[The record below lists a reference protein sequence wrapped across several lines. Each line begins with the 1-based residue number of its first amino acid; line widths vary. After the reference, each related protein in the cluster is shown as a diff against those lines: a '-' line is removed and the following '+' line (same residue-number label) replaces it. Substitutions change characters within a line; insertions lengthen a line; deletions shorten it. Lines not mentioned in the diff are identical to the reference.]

1 MEVIYTMAKFQVT
14 CVLKGNLP
22 VLSEGE
28 FCFCIDT
35 CELFIGTKKGNV
47 KVSTE
52 NKFESLVSKLKS
64 NTFGGFFNLKS
75 SKSLIG
81 ETESANVVSGTYFL
95 ELERWNVKNDG
106 TDANN
111 TSKGIN
117 NALLWASQQGFIE
130 VVLPMGIYLID
141 ENTPIEPQSFMTLNL
156 GGATLK
162 IRDNGLVKYA
172 IVRYQR
178 NQKFSRITNGRIEG
192 DKDTHDYTTI
202 PHTHEWGYG
211 IEVGNTTPIEGSNIS
226 YISIDNME
234 ILNCTGDG
242 IAMESTWGQIG
253 EYDFAGTFEVGGIS
267 DVNGTP
273 IVDANKIR
281 SSIKIDL
288 HHESITKWGY
298 FGLYGDGY
306 GGIGSEIN
314 TELYDVLFYK
324 ADNTFV
330 AATKRIMFFEEVNVP
345 QGADYAKIVLHQ
357 STVPSK
363 DGCKITVRIP
373 EFSKNVFIEKCK
385 IHDCRRLGISV
396 SGAKQ
401 IYIRDCEIYKMKG
414 TAPQGAIDIEDGY
427 RLNQYINIERNNMY
441 DNQGYNIV
449 VVGGRYIN
457 IIQNKLTNN
466 SLVVGQN
473 VEKVIINHNH
483 LREVSCVLGGE
494 VTFVNNQMYATRVI
508 IDQGDKEALIGNC
521 IFHNSALVMG
531 RDKAYCIQVN
541 QCEFFSDQDLFHS
554 FSQLGSIIGFSTEPQ
569 TISDCVIK
577 GSSVEGTSLTGVSPG
592 VKNGWRLSNVSF
604 IDTKHP
610 QGIITNL
617 PPGVY
622 TGCNFENSGTISFVT
637 KTPQAEYEFNGC
649 SFSWDAYNLFIVE
662 SSQTIAMLKVKN
674 STFRGGRWGSAFF
687 LWDIGGRIEF
697 INNVFEYPNSESTD
711 SIINFWNETF
721 ISEYILIENN
731 IFRSNKSMI
740 GVNANQISSSITLI
754 FKDNIVDTVVIKL
767 RDEHIKK
774 DNYINGVF
782 DPYFYSA
789 TEPTEGFFRVGQT
802 IKNSNPVAGGYIGWI
817 CLNEGNANNTIWEKD
832 IVYKMDD
839 VVSVNGKVY
848 KCKVM
853 STNGVA
859 EPSQVDSSAE
869 WEYLSELAVFKL
881 FGRIAE

>member
-1 MEVIYTMAKFQVT
+1 MAKFQVT
-14 CVLKGNLP
+14 CVLKSNLP

-35 CELFIGTKKGNV
+35 FELFIGTKKGNV

-52 NKFESLVSKLKS
+52 NKFERLVSKLKS
-64 NTFGGFFNLKS
+64 NTFGSYKS
-75 SKSLIG
+75 RKSLIG
-81 ETESANVVSGTYFL
+81 EIESANVVSGTYFL

-106 TDANN
+106 TDADN

-130 VVLPMGIYLID
+130 VVLPMGTYLID

-156 GGATLK
+156 GGSTLK
-162 IRDNGLVKYA
+162 IRSNGLVKYA

-178 NQKFSRITNGRIEG
+178 NQKFSRVTNGRVEG

-211 IEVGNTTPIEGSNIS
+211 IEVGNTTPAEGSNMN

-267 DVNGTP
+267 DVNGSL
-273 IVDANKIR
+273 IVDDNKIR
-281 SSIKIDL
+281 SNLKIDL
-288 HHESITKWGY
+288 HHSSIIKWGY

-306 GGIGSEIN
+306 GGIGSEIY
-314 TELYDVLFYK
+314 TELYDVLFYR

-330 AATKRIMFFEEVNVP
+330 TAAKRVKFFEEVSVP
-345 QGADYAKIVLHQ
+345 KEADYAKIVLHQ
-357 STVPSK
+357 GTIPTEN
-363 DGCKITVRIP
+363 GCKITVRIP
-373 EFSKNVFIEKCK
+373 EFSRNVFIEKCK

-427 RLNQYINIERNNMY
+427 RLNQYINIERNNIY
-441 DNQGYNIV
+441 DNQGYNVV

-457 IIQNKLTNN
+457 IIQNKLANN
-466 SLVVGQN
+466 SLVVGEN
-473 VEKVIINHNH
+473 VEKVIINNNH
-483 LREVSCVLGGE
+483 LREVSCVLSGE
-494 VTFVNNQMYATRVI
+494 VTFTNNQMYVTRVT

-521 IFHNSALVMG
+521 IFHNSALLMG

-541 QCEFFSDQDLFHS
+541 QCEFFSDRDLFHS
-554 FSQLGSIIGFSTEPQ
+554 FSQLGSIIGFSAEPQ
-569 TISDCVIK
+569 TISNCVIK
-577 GSSVEGTSLTGVSPG
+577 GGAVEGTSLTGVSPG
-592 VKNGWRLSNVSF
+592 MKNGWRLNNISF

-622 TGCNFENSGTISFVT
+622 TGCKFENSGTISFVT

-649 SFSWDAYNLFIVE
+649 SFSWDAYNLFTVE
-662 SSQTIAMLKVKN
+662 SSQRIAMLKVKN
-674 STFRGGRWGSAFF
+674 SNFRGGRWGSAFF

-697 INNVFEYPNSESTD
+697 NNNAFEYLNSESTD
-711 SIINFWNETF
+711 SIMNFWNETF
-721 ISEYILIENN
+721 TSEFMLIENN

-782 DPYFYSA
+782 DSY
-789 TEPTEGFFRVGQT
+789 V
-802 IKNSNPVAGGYIGWI
+802 
-817 CLNEGNANNTIWEKD
+817 
-832 IVYKMDD
+832 
-839 VVSVNGKVY
+839 
-848 KCKVM
+848 
-853 STNGVA
+853 
-859 EPSQVDSSAE
+859 
-869 WEYLSELAVFKL
+869 
-881 FGRIAE
+881 

>member
-1 MEVIYTMAKFQVT
+1 MAKFQVT

-35 CELFIGTKKGNV
+35 CELFIGTKKGNI

-52 NKFESLVSKLKS
+52 NKFERLVSKLKS
-64 NTFGGFFNLKS
+64 NTFGS
-75 SKSLIG
+75 SNSRKSLIG

-106 TDANN
+106 TDADN

-117 NALLWASQQGFIE
+117 NALLWAFQQGFIE
-130 VVLPMGIYLID
+130 VVLPMGTYLID

-156 GGATLK
+156 GGSTLK
-162 IRDNGLVKYA
+162 IRSNGLVKYA

-178 NQKFSRITNGRIEG
+178 NQKFSRVTNGRVEG

-211 IEVGNTTPIEGSNIS
+211 IEVGNTTPAEGSNMN

-253 EYDFAGTFEVGGIS
+253 EYDFASTFEVGGIS
-267 DVNGTP
+267 DVNGSL
-273 IVDANKIR
+273 IVDDNKIR
-281 SSIKIDL
+281 SNLKIDL
-288 HHESITKWGY
+288 HHSSIIKWGY

-306 GGIGSEIN
+306 GGIGSEIY

-330 AATKRIMFFEEVNVP
+330 TAANRVKFFEEVSVP
-345 QGADYAKIVLHQ
+345 KEADYAKIVLHQ
-357 STVPSK
+357 GTIPTEN
-363 DGCKITVRIP
+363 GCKITVRIP
-373 EFSKNVFIEKCK
+373 EFSRSVFIEKCK

-427 RLNQYINIERNNMY
+427 RLNQYINIERNNIY
-441 DNQGYNIV
+441 DNQGYNVV

-457 IIQNKLTNN
+457 IIQNKLANN
-466 SLVVGQN
+466 SLVVGEN
-473 VEKVIINHNH
+473 VEKVIINNNH
-483 LREVSCVLGGE
+483 LREVSCVLSGE
-494 VTFVNNQMYATRVI
+494 VTFTNNQMYATRVT

-521 IFHNSALVMG
+521 IFHNSALLMG

-541 QCEFFSDQDLFHS
+541 QCEFFSDRDLFHS
-554 FSQLGSIIGFSTEPQ
+554 FSQLGSIIGFSAEPQ
-569 TISDCVIK
+569 TISNCVIK
-577 GSSVEGTSLTGVSPG
+577 GGAVEGTSLTGVSPG
-592 VKNGWRLSNVSF
+592 MKNGWRLNNIAF

-622 TGCNFENSGTISFVT
+622 TGCKFENSGTISFVT

-649 SFSWDAYNLFIVE
+649 SFSWDAYNLFTVE
-662 SSQTIAMLKVKN
+662 SSQRIAMLKVKN
-674 STFRGGRWGSAFF
+674 SNFRGGRWGSAFF

-697 INNVFEYPNSESTD
+697 NNNVFEYLNSESTD
-711 SIINFWNETF
+711 SIMNFWNETF
-721 ISEYILIENN
+721 TSEFMLIENN

-782 DPYFYSA
+782 DPY
-789 TEPTEGFFRVGQT
+789 
-802 IKNSNPVAGGYIGWI
+802 
-817 CLNEGNANNTIWEKD
+817 
-832 IVYKMDD
+832 M
-839 VVSVNGKVY
+839 
-848 KCKVM
+848 
-853 STNGVA
+853 
-859 EPSQVDSSAE
+859 
-869 WEYLSELAVFKL
+869 
-881 FGRIAE
+881 